1 MTIIDRVNMAGGS
14 GRFHLWFC
22 LLWLLQT
29 HTLSYGAQKLRMV
42 NVVSFFVIVL

>member
-1 MTIIDRVNMAGGS
+1 MAGGS
-14 GRFHLWFC
+14 GRFFHFGFC

-42 NVVSFFVIVL
+42 NVVSVFVTVL